1 MGINVW
7 YGLHGL
13 GPNSQHLAESEL
25 TPSESLH
32 HDYVES
38 PLAIRTEN
46 GFLSLDDF
54 PAIRIVSI
62 GRLISQKGHNVKRN
76 GSDDIPKA

>member
-32 HDYVES
+32 SDYVES
-38 PLAIRTEN
+38 PLAIKTEN
-46 GFLSLDDF
+46 GFISLEDF
-54 PAIRIVSI
+54 PGFHIVNE
-62 GRLISQKGHNVKRN
+62 RQLISQKSHNVKRH